1 MTSKTP
7 VRVAEDVDE
16 SSLNY
21 AEIKALATGNPRIK
35 EKMDLDTQVTKL
47 KMLEANYKANR
58 YQLEDKVT
66 KSYPN
71 EIARLEKLIEA
82 TKMDLAMVEPKG
94 TGEDKFTS
102 IELKGVKLFD
112 KKEAAERLMEVIK
125 KVPINGTTTIGK
137 YRNLE
142 MDVSYN
148 TFTNEYQFALKG
160 QAEHRGEFGSS
171 GDGNLLRMDNVIE
184 KLPEKIHKLEERLSD
199 TKQQL
204 INAKLELQ
212 KPFEKAEELKTKVSR
227 LAELNQLLD
236 MGEVN
241 EQRNDSPLLEDVKK
255 AIIDYVNHEYDE
267 NHSYE
272 EFDKLYPDYKHVGIA
287 YTTTPDER
295 HSIQYELNLEEKT
308 WCQMIDG
315 TIIRKESF
323 DLDDEDE
330 NAALTRMKEEIEL
343 GSFDD
348 FVYVDEDDLKAA
360 IGLEIDDDGNYYD
373 PLAKDLDNDGMK
385 DRNDNDFK
393 DSDAFESTYDVDGL
407 HKDDQSEKPSILA
420 QIREYQSKEK
430 DTDNKETK
438 DKEQER

>member
-1 MTSKTP
+1 
-7 VRVAEDVDE
+7 
-16 SSLNY
+16 
-21 AEIKALATGNPRIK
+21 
-35 EKMDLDTQVTKL
+35 
-47 KMLEANYKANR
+47 
-58 YQLEDKVT
+58 
-66 KSYPN
+66 
-71 EIARLEKLIEA
+71 
-82 TKMDLAMVEPKG
+82 
-94 TGEDKFTS
+94 
-102 IELKGVKLFD
+102 
-112 KKEAAERLMEVIK
+112 
-125 KVPINGTTTIGK
+125 
-137 YRNLE
+137 
-142 MDVSYN
+142 
-148 TFTNEYQFALKG
+148 
-160 QAEHRGEFGSS
+160 
-171 GDGNLLRMDNVIE
+171 
-184 KLPEKIHKLEERLSD
+184 
-199 TKQQL
+199 
-204 INAKLELQ
+204 
-212 KPFEKAEELKTKVSR
+212 
-227 LAELNQLLD
+227 

-241 EQRNDSPLLEDVKK
+241 EQRNDNPLLEDVKK

-272 EFDKLYPDYKHVGIA
+272 EFDKIYPDYKHVGIA

-323 DLDDEDE
+323 DLDNEGE

-360 IGLEIDDDGNYYD
+360 LGMEIDDDGNFYD
-373 PLAKDLDNDGMK
+373 PLAKDLDNDGIA
-385 DRNDNDFK
+385 DRYDNDFK
-393 DSDAFESTYDVDGL
+393 DSDAFESTYDVDDL